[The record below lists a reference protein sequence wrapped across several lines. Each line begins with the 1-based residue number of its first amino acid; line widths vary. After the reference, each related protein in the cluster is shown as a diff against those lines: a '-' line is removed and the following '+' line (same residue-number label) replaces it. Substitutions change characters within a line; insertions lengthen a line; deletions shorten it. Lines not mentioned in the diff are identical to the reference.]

1 MHRYGGAEPGDRTM
15 IDALHPVLESLEDS
29 GEELWQRPGQA
40 LAKAAEAGK
49 SAAQHYIVIIM
60 IHDHRYHHDYHQNQ
74 IDDHHPPG
82 KAGAAA
88 TKTMKAKAGRASYVA
103 ADKVEQ

>member
-1 MHRYGGAEPGDRTM
+1 M
-15 IDALHPVLESLEDS
+15 IDALHPALESLEDS
-29 GEELWQRPGQA
+29 AEELWQRPGQA

-49 SAAQHYIVIIM
+49 SDDDYHQVGQLVYADHQNQHG
-60 IHDHRYHHDYHQNQ
+60 YHQNQ
-74 IDDHHPPG
+74 DYDPPPPG